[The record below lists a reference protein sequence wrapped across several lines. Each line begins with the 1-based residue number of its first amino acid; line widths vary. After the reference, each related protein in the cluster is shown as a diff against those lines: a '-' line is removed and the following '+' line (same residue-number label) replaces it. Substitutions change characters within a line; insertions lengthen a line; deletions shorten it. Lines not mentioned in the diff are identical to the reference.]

1 MITVPSRVAR
11 ILSLGLAV
19 KGGEVIALIGQS
31 ETEDNQPH
39 LHFEL
44 WHKGNPINPEKY
56 VVF

>member
-1 MITVPSRVAR
+1 M
-11 ILSLGLAV
+11 
-19 KGGEVIALIGQS
+19 IALIGQS

-56 VVF
+56 VVFLIMQEQTVILGSTGSIQDALYK